1 MSFLVI
7 VEMANLRFLNDQLL
21 LRPSDAAVAFTVA
34 KGSRGA
40 AAAAARA
47 KMPEEVEKEAKA
59 RVVSH
64 CTEWVNDKY
73 IFH

>member
-1 MSFLVI
+1 MASLSYVRENQLV
-7 VEMANLRFLNDQLL
+7 LRA
-21 LRPSDAAVAFTVA
+21 SDAAVAFTAA

-40 AAAAARA
+40 AAAVRA